1 MLRRDF
7 LRLTAHVSS
16 LVLAGRL
23 PLLAAD
29 RLAGRK
35 RRPEIRP
42 ARRTSPAV
50 RNIFTEPPAVEPVTG
65 YLERFQPVSAGSMQG
80 SFTARYDLI
89 GWGTINNKTGKPRN
103 GTAGSLKIVRK
114 VRGGK
119 IIYQS
124 VELRTGQTGS
134 RVTATLNCRG
144 ELDAVEN
151 WKVISDVINGRDTQA
166 PPLLTFEEQGYV
178 QNNTVVQQN
187 KISTVKL
194 PITHALVP
202 QEALPALLAGGI
214 VKSGDLLFD
223 MLQNGSV
230 IKPDQT
236 LHYSGQ
242 IRIPVAGSTAE
253 MDCYAQTGYGILPT
267 HYLVDRQGRIQ
278 LITQE
283 NTNWVLKELS

>member
-29 RLAGRK
+29 RPAGRK

-50 RNIFTEPPAVEPVTG
+50 RNIFTEPPAIEPVTG
-65 YLERFQPVSAGSMQG
+65 YLDRFQPLAAGSMQG
-80 SFTARYDLI
+80 SFTAQYDLI
-89 GWGTINNKTGKPRN
+89 RWGTINNKTGKPRN

-114 VRGGK
+114 VRGRK
-119 IIYQS
+119 IIYES
-124 VELRTGQTGS
+124 VEFRTGQAS
-134 RVTATLNCRG
+134 NRVTATLNCRG
-144 ELDAVEN
+144 ELDAVEK
-151 WKVISDVINGRDTQA
+151 WKVISDVINGRDKQA
-166 PPLLTFEEQGYV
+166 LPLLKFEEQGYV
-178 QNNTVVQQN
+178 QNNTVVQEN
-187 KISTVKL
+187 KISTVKS

-214 VKSGDLLFD
+214 VKSRDLLFD
-223 MLQNGSV
+223 MLQNGLV

-242 IRIPVAGSTAE
+242 IRIPVAGSTAA

-267 HYLVDRQGRIQ
+267 HYLVDRQGRVQ

-283 NTNWVLKELS
+283 NTNWALKELS